1 MKRFDGLNQ
10 LLVDDK
16 QAYDFFTSLS
26 DEEQSSIRQRGDAI
40 CSRQELEQFAGK
52 KKNKKG
58 LR

>member
-58 LR
+58 